1 MEEFLDRLDMTN
13 LKTMIENDSDYG
25 EEEHEI
31 ANDVV
36 SSSVHSMQMSQSAKS
51 NNKSPKKAYKKP
63 QFAVQ

>member
-13 LKTMIENDSDYG
+13 LKSMLENDSDYG
-25 EEEHEI
+25 EEDHEI
-31 ANDVV
+31 ANDVA
-36 SSSVHSMQMSQSAKS
+36 SSSVLSVSMSQSAKS